1 MPQPTEFKRLP
12 FAVESR
18 VEYGPARGSVKL
30 HLTPRSGSRVHGK
43 FTVFFTEHNPIQRH
57 QHVVHFADVS
67 DKGDVKLPSGV
78 YTLQVHVPGFETT
91 RRLVEVEPEQTQTIH
106 VSLVPRKQKVRS
118 FAERLSHYGLD
129 AKSIKIKSLEV
140 PQGETLALNYMTHR
154 DKDNF
159 RILESKTIA
168 DIKKWIGSDDKH
180 FNHSSPVLGKVQVHD
195 ISRVAER
202 VRKSEHPG
210 KISVDEIKSLDV
222 IANEYI
228 HGNARSVAQYADVF
242 DKLIVAS
249 QVEWK
254 VRMPIFFFNVVTIGP
269 GATLEVGNGS
279 AVFTCDELR
288 IHKTGTLK
296 PVGSMKIEIGTYK
309 EFG

>member
-12 FAVESR
+12 FTVESR
-18 VEYGPARGSVKL
+18 LVYGPACGSVNL
-30 HLTPRSGSRVHGK
+30 HFIPRSGSRVRGK
-43 FTVFFTEHNPIQRH
+43 FTVFFTEHKPIQRR
-57 QHVVHFADVS
+57 QHIFHFADVS
-67 DKGDVKLPSGV
+67 DENEVKLSSGA
-78 YTLQVHVPGFETT
+78 YTLQIHVPGFETT
-91 RRLVEVEPEQTQTIH
+91 RRLVEVEPEQSQTID
-106 VSLVPRKQKVRS
+106 VPLVPRKQKVRS
-118 FAERLSHYGLD
+118 FAERLSHYGLYAD
-129 AKSIKIKSLEV
+129 SMKIQSLEV

-154 DKDNF
+154 NKDDF
-159 RILESKTIA
+159 RILESKTIV
-168 DIKKWIGSDDKH
+168 DIKKWLGNDDKH
-180 FNHSSPVLGKVQVHD
+180 LNHSSPVFGPLRD

-202 VRKSEHPG
+202 VRKSQG
-210 KISVDEIKSLDV
+210 RGSISADEIKALDA

-228 HGNARSVAQYADVF
+228 HGNGRSVAQYVDVF

-249 QVEWK
+249 QAEWK
-254 VRMPIFFFNVVTIGP
+254 VSVSIFFFNIVTIGP

-279 AVFTCDELR
+279 AVFTCDELH